1 MVPKQI
7 ALTTR
12 GDKKGFSLGLE
23 PASAWMAIIGL
34 ILFTALFIVAGAG
47 KVLNIAFPGGALI
60 VGVFLYFRYPILYI
74 GFSWWIWFLTPLVR
88 RLADYR
94 GSFTDPSPIL
104 LAPYLVLL
112 VTLVTLGKHL
122 PKTNSQGG
130 LPFILSFVGLAYA
143 YLVGLIKSSP
153 VQVSIALLEW
163 LVPVLFG
170 FHLFVNWHNYP
181 SYRQNLERIFTWGVL
196 VMGVYGIIQYLVAP
210 DWDGAWLTNTKM
222 ISAGSPEPLG
232 IRIWSTMNSPGVF
245 AVFMM
250 VGLLILLN
258 KQGTFARVTSII
270 GYLALLLTLVRGVW
284 IMWLVGLLTH
294 LSFINSNLR
303 IRIAI
308 ILIILTLGVIPLS
321 TMDPFADTITPR
333 LETLFNLES
342 DISANERKNLYSQE
356 TESALS
362 NAIGNGMEKQ
372 EVLDSGAID
381 ILLSLGWLGGIFYL
395 GGMLLLILRLF
406 REAIFNQDS
415 FVSICRAIS
424 FCSLVGLIFGRQQIG
439 APGVIL
445 WGFLG
450 LGMAACKYNLYQR
463 NLAQYAQYSYQ
474 D

>member
-7 ALTTR
+7 ALTTY

-23 PASAWMAIIGL
+23 PASAWMSIIGL
-34 ILFTALFIVAGAG
+34 FLISTLFIVVGAG
-47 KVLNIAFPGGALI
+47 KVLNIVFPGGALI
-60 VGVFLYFRYPILYI
+60 VGVFLYFRHPILYI

-94 GSFTDPSPIL
+94 SSFTDPSPIL

-112 VTLVTLGKHL
+112 ITLVTLGKYL
-122 PKTNSQGG
+122 PKANSQGG
-130 LPFILSFVGLAYA
+130 LPFILSFIGLAYA
-143 YLVGLIKSSP
+143 YLVGLIQSSP
-153 VQVSIALLEW
+153 VQVTIALLEW

-170 FHLFVNWHNYP
+170 FHLFVNWRNYP

-196 VMGVYGIIQYLVAP
+196 VMGIYGVIQYLVAP
-210 DWDGAWLTNTKM
+210 DWDRLWLTNTKM
-222 ISAGSPEPLG
+222 ISAGSPEPLE
-232 IRIWSTMNSPGVF
+232 IRIWSSMHSPGVF

-250 VGLLILLN
+250 VGLLVLLN
-258 KQGTFARVTSII
+258 KPGIFARATSII
-270 GYLALLLTLVRGVW
+270 GYLAFLLTLVRGAW
-284 IMWLVGLLTH
+284 IMWFVGLLTH

-303 IRIAI
+303 LRIAI
-308 ILIILTLGVIPLS
+308 ILIILTLGVIPL
-321 TMDPFADTITPR
+321 TTIDPFAERITPR
-333 LETLFNLES
+333 LETLFNLETDQS
-342 DISANERKNLYSQE
+342 SNDRKNLYSQQID
-356 TESALS
+356 SAFT
-362 NAIGNGMEKQ
+362 NVIGNGMEKQ
-372 EVLDSGAID
+372 EILDSGVLD
-381 ILLSLGWLGGIFYL
+381 ILLSLGWFGGFFYL
-395 GGMLLLILRLF
+395 GGMLMLILRLF
-406 REAIFNQDS
+406 QDAMFNQDY

-463 NLAQYAQYSYQ
+463 NLAQYVQYSYQ